1 MRRLLVPI
9 SFSVALTELVVGGT
23 LPAIAQ
29 DATPDAGAAQ
39 FSFTPDPADCAGEPR
54 SADDLL
60 ALWYAPDGSPV
71 AVEVDPGTDESET
84 EVTIPIGAPADDA
97 TVVAVT
103 DTVGGVFA
111 CFEAGNALGAY
122 ALFTDDMAQRFGPE
136 PGTPREGRSVSHGR
150 LDPDLDPDEVGSG
163 SQILGITDVMP
174 WPTDGLGLLLSTRAR
189 EPSLTRTWYLCRK
202 ATSCLSTRSSS
213 LALATMRATETARAR
228 AHRRRS
234 QPSRR

>member
-163 SQILGITDVMP
+163 SQILGITDVMTLADGRIGAFVVDESEGTITNAYVVFVQEGDRLLVDEVVEFGAGDDEGDGDGESEGT
-174 WPTDGLGLLLSTRAR
+174 PT
-189 EPSLTRTWYLCRK
+189 P
-202 ATSCLSTRSSS
+202 
-213 LALATMRATETARAR
+213 
-228 AHRRRS
+228 
-234 QPSRR
+234 

>member
-163 SQILGITDVMP
+163 SQILGITDVM
-174 WPTDGLGLLLSTRAR
+174 TLADGRIGAFVVDESEGTITNAYVVFVQEGDLLLVDEVVEFGAGDDEGDGDGESEGT
-189 EPSLTRTWYLCRK
+189 PT
-202 ATSCLSTRSSS
+202 
-213 LALATMRATETARAR
+213 
-228 AHRRRS
+228 
-234 QPSRR
+234 P